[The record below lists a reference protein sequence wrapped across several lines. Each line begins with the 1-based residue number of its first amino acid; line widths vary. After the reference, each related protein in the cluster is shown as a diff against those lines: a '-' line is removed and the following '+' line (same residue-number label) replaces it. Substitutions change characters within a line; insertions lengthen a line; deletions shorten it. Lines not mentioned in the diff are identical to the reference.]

1 MSEISK
7 LIADIKDSAE
17 YWGEMARIDF
27 AQLLNDEMHKQKVN
41 QKQLAA
47 KLGVSPQ
54 YIHKVLAGGSHCS
67 LNQMARLMF
76 ALGKRLRF
84 YSTPLGVSSSDQAE
98 QLARMLEEFAVSV
111 RAEAK
116 NSVD

>member
-27 AQLLNDEMHKQKVN
+27 AQILSDEMHRQKMN
-41 QKQLAA
+41 QKQLAT

-54 YIHKVLAGGSHCS
+54 YIHRVLAGECNCS
-67 LNQMARLMF
+67 LKQMARLMF

-84 YSTPLGVSSSDQAE
+84 YSTPLGDSSSDQVE

>member
-1 MSEISK
+1 MSEISR
-7 LIADIKDSAE
+7 LIAEIKDIAGYLS
-17 YWGEMARIDF
+17 EMAQIEF
-27 AQLLNDEMHKQKVN
+27 AQLLYDEMHRQKMS
-41 QKQLAA
+41 KTQLAA
-47 KLGVSPQ
+47 RLGVSPQ

-67 LNQMARLMF
+67 LKQMARLMF

-84 YSTPLGVSSSDQAE
+84 YSTPLGDSSSDQAE